1 MSFKKVLI
9 IQARMS
15 STRLLGKTMM
25 PLFGKPLIYRMVER
39 LKKCQKIDT
48 IVIATST
55 NDEDLVIKEVADQL
69 NVEFF
74 QGDLL
79 DVRDRYFKA
88 AEKYGADYILRIP
101 ADNPIPDH
109 NEIDKLIDFH
119 LENNPNGFSSNLAQ
133 VNNSGYLDGVGAE
146 IFSAKLLEEAIFKF
160 DNEVLK
166 EHVHR
171 NFFDYT
177 TQKPVDEK
185 WCPIASPIAPESLK
199 RPDIVLDVNTRED
212 YEKLSDIYENLYPK
226 NPNFST
232 IEVIEYLD
240 RKNSVK

>member
-1 MSFKKVLI
+1 LSFKKVLI

-15 STRLLGKTMM
+15 STRLPGKTMM

-55 NDEDLVIKEVADQL
+55 KDEDLVIKEVADQL

-119 LENNPNGFSSNLAQ
+119 LEHNPNGFSSNLAQ

-146 IFSAKLLEEAIFKF
+146 IFSSKLLEEAIVKF
-160 DNEVLK
+160 DNEV
-166 EHVHR
+166 
-171 NFFDYT
+171 
-177 TQKPVDEK
+177 
-185 WCPIASPIAPESLK
+185 
-199 RPDIVLDVNTRED
+199 
-212 YEKLSDIYENLYPK
+212 
-226 NPNFST
+226 
-232 IEVIEYLD
+232 
-240 RKNSVK
+240 VK